1 MNSHYE
7 KYKDTIKLNT
17 KRSYQKRQ
25 IWLNEFLSEKF
36 CKHCGESE
44 TMCLSFFPHDKTI
57 RRISRRIGVNEE
69 SRKKIKKYI
78 DDSTILCYNCKI
90 KLENDLI
97 ELL

>member
-1 MNSHYE
+1 MNLHYQ
-7 KYKDTIKLNT
+7 KYKSTMMMST

-36 CKHCGESE
+36 
-44 TMCLSFFPHDKTI
+44 FPHDKTI
-57 RRISRRIGVNEE
+57 RKISRRIGVNEE